1 MKCRDSR
8 FCSSLEQS
16 LNWSGPTSQKHLL
29 RVPPALSVKSRPV
42 TMAFTSSPDAGPAQ
56 RSVPRAPCQ
65 FYRKGS
71 KRVAWPQVWWVVSE
85 RPVCLGDSASSSLP
99 PGSGGAGLGFSQTS
113 LLPRHASSAAAPA
126 ACPQWAPPT
135 PTCSAPISPPSSD
148 FSPDNRHC

>member
-1 MKCRDSR
+1 M
-8 FCSSLEQS
+8 
-16 LNWSGPTSQKHLL
+16 
-29 RVPPALSVKSRPV
+29 
-42 TMAFTSSPDAGPAQ
+42 
-56 RSVPRAPCQ
+56 
-65 FYRKGS
+65 
-71 KRVAWPQVWWVVSE
+71 AWPQVWWVVSE

-148 FSPDNRHC
+148 FSWSHVSVVLSPGGGEGLTESLSLTKLQPGSTEQSSQLGPDV